1 LRAEP
6 LIRPGSNSNKHS
18 NSPSSLSSRNN
29 RNSHLHNSGNVNRE
43 ARQYLRST
51 GNVRQLNDRQLVN
64 AIRQGRALLQQDG
77 LRGRLQ
83 NQVRNTVQAATAERQ
98 RRQQAQQPQQPQ
110 QPPAGNSGNI
120 NREARQYLRSAGN
133 VRQLNDGQLTNVIRQ
148 GRNLMQQDGLR
159 GNLQR
164 QVQNTVQAAVA
175 ERQRRQQQAAAAATA
190 ACR

>member
-18 NSPSSLSSRNN
+18 NSPSSLSSRNS
-29 RNSHLHNSGNVNRE
+29 RQPPAYSGNVNRE

-110 QPPAGNSGNI
+110 QPPA
-120 NREARQYLRSAGN
+120 
-133 VRQLNDGQLTNVIRQ
+133 DT
-148 GRNLMQQDGLR
+148 
-159 GNLQR
+159 
-164 QVQNTVQAAVA
+164 
-175 ERQRRQQQAAAAATA
+175 AAT
-190 ACR
+190 